1 MVYNKSKNPKL
12 QYLHIMYVSVHSS
25 VNGIIL
31 TLNNYIKAYKLQIYF
46 FFFKKNNKIYAGH
59 IKYIAYWT
67 ICTVYIQKF
76 KLSRYLQIHVCL
88 QISCLIYTG
97 ISYRYNFLSTKYIAS
112 FILANAQSFQIK
124 ISVMFFLGK
133 KNTCSREQPNGV
145 NYHPFFSL
153 CNVSLTVHH

>member
-1 MVYNKSKNPKL
+1 MVYNKSK
-12 QYLHIMYVSVHSS
+12 VT
-25 VNGIIL
+25 IL
-31 TLNNYIKAYKLQIYF
+31 TYYVPFSSQFCQWHNLNFKQLHQSLQVANLF
-46 FFFKKNNKIYAGH
+46 FPLFKKTSKYMQGI

-97 ISYRYNFLSTKYIAS
+97 IIYRYNFLSTNYIAS

-124 ISVMFFLGK
+124 ISVMFFLRK